1 MLATRL
7 QPERR
12 PLPRMSDIAA
22 DLPLCRASV
31 RAAFEAEQFEVAYQP
46 ILSADSLEP
55 VACEALLRW
64 THPTRGA
71 QAPRD
76 FVPILERSQLAL
88 DVGDWLLAEV
98 SSQMLDWDRQGLPAL
113 RVSMNVAAT
122 QLFAPDFAARVERTL
137 NAARLA
143 PERLVIEISQDVLH
157 NRTDAGPALARL
169 ALLGVGIELDD
180 FGGGPSML
188 GRLDALALHGFKL
201 DRRFIAGLADD
212 RDGARAD
219 VRILA
224 GMARE
229 RGLRCIAEGVQTEA
243 EFEALRE
250 FGVAEV
256 QGYLFCGAVAPQAFE
271 RFMHA
276 QAAPASRVVTTVGG
290 TGRA

>member
-7 QPERR
+7 QPELR
-12 PLPRMSDIAA
+12 PLPRLRDIAS

-46 ILSADSLEP
+46 ILSADTLAP
-55 VACEALLRW
+55 MACEALLRW
-64 THPTRGA
+64 THPTRGS
-71 QAPRD
+71 QSPRD

-88 DVGDWLLAEV
+88 EVGDWLLGEIAA
-98 SSQMLDWDRQGLPAL
+98 QMLDWDRQGFPAL

-122 QLFAPDFAARVERTL
+122 QLFAPDFAARVDRILSATG
-137 NAARLA
+137 LA
-143 PERLVIEISQDVLH
+143 PERLVIEVSQDVLH
-157 NRTDAGPALARL
+157 GRTDAGPAIAGLAQ
-169 ALLGVGIELDD
+169 LGVGVELDD

-188 GRLDALALHGFKL
+188 GRLDAMALKGFKL
-201 DRRFIAGLADD
+201 DRRFIDGLSAD
-212 RDGARAD
+212 RDGARED

-229 RGLRCIAEGVQTEA
+229 RGLRCIAESVQTEA
-243 EFEALRE
+243 EFEALRA

-256 QGYLFCGAVAPQAFE
+256 QGHLFCAAVAAPAFE
-271 RFMHA
+271 RFLHA
-276 QAAPASRVVTTVGG
+276 QAAPASRVIPTLGG